1 MWFTVI
7 QYRANMA
14 VKKYVWCFSL
24 RLVEQVRC
32 CFNKYLQYTILRA
45 MNRRN
50 SSMVKLSMEAALP
63 VKSVARYTIRL
74 KASIMI
80 KRME

>member
-32 CFNKYLQYTILRA
+32 CFNKYLQYTILKGNEQKEQQHGKA
-45 MNRRN
+45 EHGN
-50 SSMVKLSMEAALP
+50 SPACKVCGQI
-63 VKSVARYTIRL
+63 YD
-74 KASIMI
+74 
-80 KRME
+80 